1 VQEASG
7 LVRWRRARELERE
20 VKAEARRRGDVP
32 TVTEYEAAQQKTD
45 DVDPDA
51 RQVEQ
56 ASR

>member
-1 VQEASG
+1 
-7 LVRWRRARELERE
+7 

-32 TVTEYEAAQQKTD
+32 TVTEYEAAQEKTD